1 MWHLYFDASALSKRY
16 SQEPGASLVDEA
28 FRLVPA
34 GQMMISA
41 LGILEVAS
49 ILRRMRND
57 GRLPVVL
64 YTQVVAEFNNE
75 VITSGR
81 FLTPE
86 INNQIAIS
94 ALSLISKHNLN
105 ASDVVILRSAI
116 NTQNALRKQ
125 GDDLMLWTSDN
136 RLVRA
141 AVAEGITVFNPERDS
156 ITLLQQLL

>member
-1 MWHLYFDASALSKRY
+1 M
-16 SQEPGASLVDEA
+16 VDEA

-64 YTQVVAEFNNE
+64 YKQVVAEFNNE